1 MPVKNLILLVVYLL
15 VPLACIF
22 AKEKTI
28 CQEIAS
34 DKKLT
39 FIEWRSA
46 LKKEGLK
53 KFWKQISWCKVKSL
67 KPWSTLACIFS
78 YIEEEKVK
86 NKIKVHKIYQYN

>member
-34 DKKLT
+34 DKNFESKYHD
-39 FIEWRSA
+39 
-46 LKKEGLK
+46 
-53 KFWKQISWCKVKSL
+53 VK
-67 KPWSTLACIFS
+67 
-78 YIEEEKVK
+78 
-86 NKIKVHKIYQYN
+86 

>member
-39 FIEWRSA
+39 FTEWRSA

-53 KFWKQISWCKVKSL
+53 NF
-67 KPWSTLACIFS
+67 
-78 YIEEEKVK
+78 
-86 NKIKVHKIYQYN
+86 